1 MDLLELSSLCL
12 GEGTQ
17 ISHRFLISSCENT
30 QQKFVC
36 QEKNFVEYS
45 EAIALSLSTQGKND
59 TSYNYIYTYF
69 FFFLT
74 KKLVLSLDFV
84 CVNYSVYGYGK
95 VGDKAVG
102 PCEPNRVGQK
112 VAVCRATGTW
122 ELLQDGCIL
131 QPIQDLLE
139 QSQVTYS

>member
-1 MDLLELSSLCL
+1 M
-12 GEGTQ
+12 
-17 ISHRFLISSCENT
+17 
-30 QQKFVC
+30 
-36 QEKNFVEYS
+36 
-45 EAIALSLSTQGKND
+45 
-59 TSYNYIYTYF
+59 
-69 FFFLT
+69 
-74 KKLVLSLDFV
+74 
-84 CVNYSVYGYGK
+84 

-139 QSQVTYS
+139 QSQVTYSLSVQINHLFLITSDHSICHNLGIKEDLEPLSASALYTTPPDLCSALLL

>member
-1 MDLLELSSLCL
+1 MHIILIQYLLWFLLFVDLLELSSLCL

-45 EAIALSLSTQGKND
+45 EAIALSLSTQSKND

-69 FFFLT
+69 NVIFLFYLFIFFNQKIGFVFRFCVR
-74 KKLVLSLDFV
+74 KLLSLRIR
-84 CVNYSVYGYGK
+84 NGW
-95 VGDKAVG
+95 
-102 PCEPNRVGQK
+102 R
-112 VAVCRATGTW
+112 
-122 ELLQDGCIL
+122 
-131 QPIQDLLE
+131 
-139 QSQVTYS
+139 

>member
-1 MDLLELSSLCL
+1 MHIILIQYLLWFLLFVDLLELSSLCL

-69 FFFLT
+69 NVIFFF
-74 KKLVLSLDFV
+74 
-84 CVNYSVYGYGK
+84 
-95 VGDKAVG
+95 
-102 PCEPNRVGQK
+102 
-112 VAVCRATGTW
+112 
-122 ELLQDGCIL
+122 
-131 QPIQDLLE
+131 
-139 QSQVTYS
+139 